1 MEELAKKGIDVV
13 IFANGAHKMKGVKTE
28 SYYKE
33 ELFGTIDYPY
43 YDAPLQIMQTHL
55 NYALRK
61 IEEDGTFDIIHD
73 HNPYIGPSFFHL
85 RAE

>member
-1 MEELAKKGIDVV
+1 MSNRMRVAMIAPPWLALPIKGYGGIELVIQGLVEELAKKGIDVV

-43 YDAPLQIMQTHL
+43 YDAPLQIM
-55 NYALRK
+55 
-61 IEEDGTFDIIHD
+61 
-73 HNPYIGPSFFHL
+73 
-85 RAE
+85 